1 MMSDVLDDCF
11 QRILLHRTA
20 IRFVAT
26 NSFPF
31 NYFKPFSA
39 SSPYF
44 TLNYSINSSFIL
56 LFIYAVAGG
65 MRY

>member
-31 NYFKPFSA
+31 NYFK
-39 SSPYF
+39 
-44 TLNYSINSSFIL
+44 TI
-56 LFIYAVAGG
+56 
-65 MRY
+65 